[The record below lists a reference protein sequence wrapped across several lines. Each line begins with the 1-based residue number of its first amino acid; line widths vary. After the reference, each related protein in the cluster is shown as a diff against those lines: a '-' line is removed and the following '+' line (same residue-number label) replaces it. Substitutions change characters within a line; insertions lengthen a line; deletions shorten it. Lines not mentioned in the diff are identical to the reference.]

1 MCVNQLLRS
10 AEVSVRLEVSMHDT
24 PTGDP
29 LRTALRAMATG
40 DDASNAADLEALKPR
55 LFAAVDELKAMGW
68 PIERLIV
75 RLKEVVDDAEPPTR
89 SPSDRHGRDLLKS
102 EAVRL
107 CIERYFDR

>member
-1 MCVNQLLRS
+1 MCVNQLLSS

-40 DDASNAADLEALKPR
+40 GDASNAADLEALRPR
-55 LFAAVDELKAMGW
+55 LLAAVDELKAMGW
-68 PIERLIV
+68 PIERIIV
-75 RLKEVVDDAEPPTR
+75 RVKEVIDEAGLPTR

>member
-1 MCVNQLLRS
+1 MCVNQLLSS

-29 LRTALRAMATG
+29 LRTALGAMATG
-40 DDASNAADLEALKPR
+40 GDADLEALKPR
-55 LFAAVDELKAMGW
+55 LLAAVDELKAMGW
-68 PIERLIV
+68 PIERIIV
-75 RLKEVVDDAEPPTR
+75 RVKEVIDEAGPPTR
-89 SPSDRHGRDLLKS
+89 SPSDRHGRDVVKS